1 MNLEN
6 DLPKKEPLKKEERD
20 EIILDTTTKAVSV
33 DQESKTF
40 IAGLLTGIQLK
51 AKSKKLDHS

>member
-20 EIILDTTTKAVSV
+20 EIILDTTQKAVSV

>member
-6 DLPKKEPLKKEERD
+6 NLPKKEPLEKEER
-20 EIILDTTTKAVSV
+20 EKIIIDTTTKAVGV

-51 AKSKKLDHS
+51 AESRKLNHS

>member
-20 EIILDTTTKAVSV
+20 EIILDTTTKAVGV